1 MTQTVTKKWGLL
13 GWRVMFI
20 GVLFLLQDWAFAALG
35 VPGSIQGNPAE
46 KTGNISLA
54 ISFKLSPASLATA
67 SATSTITLV
76 DASIAAL
83 PEPLPVTKPKPAE
96 AVVVQAVKK
105 IPLTP
110 KPAMLAAKKIL
121 PKRPLT
127 VQKTPAKMAVESK
140 AVTANTEAVLSEKLT
155 PSIAPSPPQ
164 TQASVPA
171 KSLSAATQLQ
181 QPIQHH
187 AGSVGKRESIIT
199 EPVFAAQPKS
209 PRYPTVARKRGQE
222 GTVWLDIWLD
232 EKGNKSKLEITQSS
246 GLTLLD
252 KSALKAVSG
261 WQFKPYEKNGIR
273 IASRVRI
280 PVVFSLN

>member
-13 GWRVMFI
+13 GWRLMFI

-35 VPGSIQGNPAE
+35 EPGFIQGNPAE

-67 SATSTITLV
+67 SATSTVTLA
-76 DASIAAL
+76 DSSAAA
-83 PEPLPVTKPKPAE
+83 LPVTKSKPAE
-96 AVVVQAVKK
+96 AVVEQAVKK

-110 KPAMLAAKKIL
+110 KPVVLAAKKIL
-121 PKRPLT
+121 SKRPLT
-127 VQKTPAKMAVESK
+127 AQKAPVKIAVEPK
-140 AVTANTEAVLSEKLT
+140 PVTANTVAKAVFSEKHT

-164 TQASVPA
+164 TQSPVPA
-171 KSLSAATQLQ
+171 ESLSADTQLQ
-181 QPIQHH
+181 RPIQHH
-187 AGSVGKRESIIT
+187 AGSVGKRETIIT
-199 EPVFAAQPKS
+199 EPVFAAQPKP

-232 EKGNKSKLEITQSS
+232 EKGNKSKLEITHSS

-261 WQFKPYEKNGIR
+261 WHFKPYEKNGIR